1 MVNCNMSWSFL
12 IIKGQLQHVAISSTR
27 LRSVLT
33 IKDQLQHV
41 TISSDNHEAPGFL
54 HWFELGSIMFFIL
67 SNYILHR
74 PHRWCNGHCALI
86 VCGRSCFGVPFGQT
100 KEYELDIC

>member
-1 MVNCNMSWSFL
+1 MSWSFL

-74 PHRWCNGHCALI
+74 PHRWCNGHCALV